1 MPPICLL
8 GVYILGV
15 LLGAGLL
22 APVLYL
28 GIEPISQAIPALRP
42 LAEYPFHRY
51 VSRSL
56 MIVALIGLWPLCR
69 ALSIRRAVDL
79 GLPPPRPHIGA
90 LLSGFAVGWATLGV
104 VAILMILG
112 GARSLDLTH
121 SLSDWILVP
130 LEVAAAAWIIGLVEE
145 ALFRGGL
152 FGGLSRR
159 MAWPW
164 ALGVSSVVF
173 GLVHF
178 LERPPALEE
187 VRWYS
192 GLALIPRMMRGF
204 GDLEMLIPSFPN
216 LALSGV
222 ILGLAYQRS
231 GNLYFSIG
239 LHAGWVFWL
248 KLFRLLTD
256 HASGANAWFWGSGRM
271 LDGWQT
277 TFILLGLL
285 AAMQVRSIR
294 VPGPRPSTGE
304 PA

>member
-1 MPPICLL
+1 MAPICLL
-8 GVYILGV
+8 GVYIFGV
-15 LLGAGLL
+15 LLAGGLL

-28 GIEPISQAIPALRP
+28 ALEQISQAIPLLRP

-56 MIVALIGLWPLCR
+56 MIAALIGLWPLCR
-69 ALSIRRAVDL
+69 ALSIRKAVDL
-79 GLPPPRPHIGA
+79 GLPSPRPHVGA
-90 LLSGFAVGWATLGV
+90 LLSGFAIGWTTLGV
-104 VAILMILG
+104 VAVVMILA
-112 GARSLDLTH
+112 GARRFDLTH
-121 SLSDWILVP
+121 SWSDWILVP
-130 LEVAAAAWIIGLVEE
+130 LEVAAAALIIGVVEE
-145 ALFRGGL
+145 TLFRGGL
-152 FGGLSRR
+152 FGGLRR
-159 MAWPW
+159 GMSWPW

-187 VRWYS
+187 VHWYS

-204 GDLEMLIPSFPN
+204 ADLETLIPAFPN
-216 LALSGV
+216 LTLAGV

-231 GNLYFSIG
+231 GNLYFPIG

-248 KLFRLLTD
+248 KLFRFLTD
-256 HASGANAWFWGSGRM
+256 HSSSANAWFWGSGRM
-271 LDGWQT
+271 LDGWLA

-285 AAMQVRSIR
+285 AAMHLKSIR
-294 VPGPRPSTGE
+294 VPGPRPSAGE